1 MSQVSEHDTPRHKT
15 NSETARRAVAFACAL
30 EGTERLLKLQFHFYS
45 EAVAKWPVLYLGNIE
60 KAMEITSDCVETIT
74 KSQSEF
80 AQLIEDQLHRG
91 AEQLHEI
98 EKEIEKDVMEWSEI
112 GAEKGQTSEPKERTK
127 RAVS

>member
-91 AEQLHEI
+91 AKQLH
-98 EKEIEKDVMEWSEI
+98 EIEKDVMEWSEI

>member
-1 MSQVSEHDTPRHKT
+1 
-15 NSETARRAVAFACAL
+15 
-30 EGTERLLKLQFHFYS
+30 
-45 EAVAKWPVLYLGNIE
+45 
-60 KAMEITSDCVETIT
+60 MEITSDCVETIT

-98 EKEIEKDVMEWSEI
+98 EKDVMEWSEI